1 MKRKVIDAAAAAAL
15 ISDGDTVTTSGFVG
29 IGVPEELLLAVEA
42 RFKDTGHP
50 RNLTLFFAGGQGD
63 GGEKGL
69 NHLGHEGLL
78 KCVVGGH
85 WGLIPRV
92 AALATQGKI
101 EGYNLPQG
109 VISHLFR
116 DIAAGRP
123 GALTKVGLGTF
134 VDPRIE
140 GGKVN
145 DISTQD
151 LVQLTEIAG
160 QDHLFYPARPI
171 DVALLRGTTADQA
184 GNITMER
191 EALVIDNLA
200 QAMAVKNSGGVVIV
214 QVERTVARGALNP
227 RDVKIPSALVDAVVV
242 ANTSN
247 HMQTFAT
254 PYSHT
259 FSGRYRADTSDMG
272 SMPLDA
278 RKVIARRAAFELPV
292 NGVINLGIGMPEGV
306 AQVVGE
312 EGMLEHFTL
321 TAEPGVIG
329 GLPASGL
336 DFGAAVNITMER
348 EALVIDN
355 LAQAMAV
362 KNSGGVVIVQV
373 ERTVA
378 RGALNPRDVKIPS
391 ALVDAVVVANTSN
404 HMQTFATPY
413 SHTFSGRYR
422 ADTSDMGSMPLDARK
437 VIARRA
443 AFELPVNGVINLGI
457 GMPEGVAQVVGEEG
471 MLEHFTLTAE
481 PGVIG
486 GLPASGL
493 DFGAAVNT
501 DAIIPQNAQFDFYDG
516 GGLDLAILGMAEF
529 DAQGNVNVSR
539 FGPRLA
545 GSGGFINISQA
556 ARRVV
561 FTGTMT
567 ASGLKFELREGR
579 AFIAREGR
587 MKKGLGR
594 VGQITF
600 SGAQALAQ
608 GKPVLYVTE
617 RAVFRLTSE
626 GLHLTEIA
634 PGLEVERDVLAH
646 LDFAPI
652 VAEVAPMDARIFTDA
667 PMDLKAELLH
677 LDLADRIALNPA
689 GVILFINFENLRV
702 RARADIDAIRARV
715 EEVCG
720 RLGARV
726 DVVVNYDGTRI
737 EEGIEREYFAMVD
750 GLSDRFYRKITRY
763 SGSAFMRRKLGQSF
777 SSEQA
782 AHVFESAAD
791 ARRFLGR
798 G

>member
-50 RNLTLFFAGGQGD
+50 LDLTLFFAAGQGD

-78 KCVVGGH
+78 KCVIGGH

-160 QDHLFYPARPI
+160 QEHLFYPARPI

-184 GNITMER
+184 G
-191 EALVIDNLA
+191 
-200 QAMAVKNSGGVVIV
+200 
-214 QVERTVARGALNP
+214 
-227 RDVKIPSALVDAVVV
+227 
-242 ANTSN
+242 
-247 HMQTFAT
+247 
-254 PYSHT
+254 
-259 FSGRYRADTSDMG
+259 
-272 SMPLDA
+272 
-278 RKVIARRAAFELPV
+278 
-292 NGVINLGIGMPEGV
+292 
-306 AQVVGE
+306 
-312 EGMLEHFTL
+312 
-321 TAEPGVIG
+321 
-329 GLPASGL
+329 
-336 DFGAAVNITMER
+336 NITMER

-626 GLHLTEIA
+626 ELHLIEIA

-652 VAEVAPMDARIFTDA
+652 VTEVAPMDARIFTDA

-689 GVILFINFENLRV
+689 GTILFINFENLRV

-737 EEGIEREYFAMVD
+737 EEDIEREYFAMVD
-750 GLSDRFYRKITRY
+750 ALSDRFYRKITRY